1 MTENENKF
9 GAELNGTHY
18 GLVEL
23 KHSADDNELNA
34 RELAEKM
41 MEWDSKQWAVFEYCD
56 EDVTLVDDISDL
68 DIDTDE
74 FDINGETILC
84 LTDSE
89 ADDRWEEELDHYID
103 DCILPEIPDW
113 VRNYFDEEKWKDD
126 ARFDGR
132 GHCIARYDGN
142 ENEIEVDDEWFYI
155 YRMD

>member
-1 MTENENKF
+1 MTETENKF

-34 RELAEKM
+34 KELAEKM
-41 MEWDSKQWAVFEYCD
+41 LEWDSKQWAVFEYFN

-89 ADDRWEEELDHYID
+89 ADDRFEDELDSYIEE
-103 DCILPEIPDW
+103 CILAELPEWLRD
-113 VRNYFDEEKWKDD
+113 YFDEERWKND

-132 GHCIARYDGN
+132 GNTISHYDGR

>member
-1 MTENENKF
+1 MTNENKF

-34 RELAEKM
+34 LELSKKM
-41 MEWDSKQWAVFEYCD
+41 LEWDSKQWVVFEYFN
-56 EDVTLVDDISDL
+56 EDVTLVEDISDL

-74 FDINGETILC
+74 FDINGETVLC

-103 DCILPEIPDW
+103 DCILPDIPEW

-126 ARFDGR
+126 ARFNGR
-132 GHCIARYDGN
+132 GEAISRYDGR
-142 ENEIEVDDEWFYI
+142 ENEIKVDDEWFYI

>member
-1 MTENENKF
+1 MTENKF
-9 GAELNGTHY
+9 GAKLNGTHY
-18 GLVEL
+18 GLVDL

-34 RELAEKM
+34 KELVDKM

-56 EDVTLVDDISDL
+56 EDVTLVEDISDL

-89 ADDRWEEELDHYID
+89 ADDRWEEELDHYIA
-103 DCILPEIPDW
+103 DCILPEIPEW
-113 VRNYFDEEKWKDD
+113 ARNYFDEEKWKDD

-132 GHCIARYDGN
+132 GNTISHYDGN
-142 ENEIEVDDEWFYI
+142 ENEIKVDDEWFYI

>member
-1 MTENENKF
+1 MTNKNKF

-23 KHSADDNELNA
+23 KHSADDNELSA
-34 RELAEKM
+34 LELSKKM
-41 MEWDSKQWAVFEYCD
+41 LDWDSKQWAVFEYFN
-56 EDVTLVDDISDL
+56 EDVTLVEDISYL
-68 DIDTDE
+68 DIDTNE

-89 ADDRWEEELDHYID
+89 ADDRWEDELDKFIEE
-103 DCILPEIPDW
+103 CILSEIPEW

-132 GHCIARYDGN
+132 GNLMAHYDGY
-142 ENEIEVDDEWFYI
+142 ENEIEVDYEWFYI
-155 YRMD
+155 YREN

>member
-1 MTENENKF
+1 MENEKKF

-41 MEWDSKQWAVFEYCD
+41 MEWDSKQWAVFEYFN

-89 ADDRWEEELDHYID
+89 ADDRWEEELDLYIE
-103 DCILPEIPDW
+103 DCILPEIPEFC
-113 VRNYFDEEKWKDD
+113 RNYFDDEKWKDD
-126 ARFDGR
+126 ARNDGR
-132 GHCIARYDGN
+132 GNAISRYDGD
-142 ENEIEVDDEWFYI
+142 ENEIEVDYEWFYI